1 MGEPCWL
8 FGGYLSDEQYR
19 ANMTETT
26 RIEIAKLQE
35 MVTMSLSHL
44 IRGGDISG
52 GDTSAAAPDIHEL
65 LTRWGGVE
73 DDVSSSDSEYVEES
87 ESELDD
93 YEDTDEDTGED
104 TTDDEDCEK
113 GGGGEVVNV
122 PRVRCARQLFMDET
136 FVPGANNGTCPGRQV
151 DMGHSSEDLEILGAL
166 DQLNRQDRT

>member
-1 MGEPCWL
+1 
-8 FGGYLSDEQYR
+8 
-19 ANMTETT
+19 
-26 RIEIAKLQE
+26 
-35 MVTMSLSHL
+35 MSLNHL
-44 IRGGDISG
+44 IRGGDIISG

-73 DDVSSSDSEYVEES
+73 DDESVEESESEYVEES

-93 YEDTDEDTGED
+93 YEDTDEDT
-104 TTDDEDCEK
+104 TDDEDCEK
-113 GGGGEVVNV
+113 GGGGEVINA

-151 DMGHSSEDLEILGAL
+151 DMGHSSANLEILRAL